1 MQVTVVNMSVSN
13 SGDSFVTSSKAVF
26 FCPRDPLFVWDLENK
41 VSLQLA
47 IAITA
52 IAAPFTTFLNTLVI
66 VTIQKTRQ
74 LQTNSN
80 ILISSLA
87 ITDLLVG
94 AVSTPLIITVDALIL
109 RGIVPESIVCKINHS
124 AAFVQYIAYSASY
137 MHLILMGW
145 ERYVAIAKPM
155 KYKVLLRKGKMKR
168 YSGIVWI
175 TVIMG
180 DVLVMTLQAIALPHE
195 LLFALYFIEGV
206 VWLIGFMALVY
217 FYSMVYSKARKQS
230 RSQISQISQITAKI
244 QSRIAFTA
252 CLLTAAVFLCSLPMA
267 VFVATVQFL
276 PILRASSV
284 FRWSEV
290 PLYLNSLLNPV
301 LYFYRN
307 RRYRKAAL
315 KLLRFRMP
323 LQNQSVSPCTRWCR
337 DSFVPV
343 DEKYVCDT
351 ERTQCLP
358 RSQSWAADTHGRLS
372 IMPGMQNKSAMERRF
387 SCPPLLSYGNLR
399 EGIQPVTQTITV
411 QIELAPRNKLARSD
425 GKQD

>member
-1 MQVTVVNMSVSN
+1 MILYSTH
-13 SGDSFVTSSKAVF
+13 
-26 FCPRDPLFVWDLENK
+26 L
-41 VSLQLA
+41 
-47 IAITA
+47 
-52 IAAPFTTFLNTLVI
+52 I

-74 LQTNSN
+74 LQTNSS

-109 RGIVPESIVCKINHS
+109 RGTVPESIVCSINES
-124 AAFVQYIAYSASY
+124 AAFVLYIAYSASY

-145 ERYVAIAKPM
+145 ERYIAIAKPT
-155 KYKVLLRKGKMKR
+155 KYKVLVRKQRIKR
-168 YSGIVWI
+168 YSGIIWI
-175 TVIMG
+175 TVVI
-180 DVLVMTLQAIALPHE
+180 LYLFVMTLQAIALPHE
-195 LLFALYFIEGV
+195 FLLVLHFIEGV
-206 VWLIGFMALVY
+206 GFMTLVY
-217 FYSMVYSKARKQS
+217 FYSMVYSKARRQS
-230 RSQISQISQITAKI
+230 RSQISQITAKI

-252 CLLTAAVFLCSLPMA
+252 FLLTAAVFICTLPMA
-267 VFVATVQFL
+267 VFVGTVQFL
-276 PILRASSV
+276 PILRANSV

-358 RSQSWAADTHGRLS
+358 RSQSWAADTHDRLS
-372 IMPGMQNKSAMERRF
+372 IMPGMQNKSAMKRIS
-387 SCPPLLSYGNLR
+387 SCPPLVSHGNFR
-399 EGIQPVTQTITV
+399 ELIQPVTRTITV
-411 QIELAPRNKLARSD
+411 QTELTPENKLARSD

>member
-387 SCPPLLSYGNLR
+387 SCPPLLSYGNLL
-399 EGIQPVTQTITV
+399 EVIQPVTQTITV
-411 QIELAPRNKLARSD
+411 QIELTPRNKLVRSD
-425 GKQD
+425 EKQD

>member
-1 MQVTVVNMSVSN
+1 MSMSN
-13 SGDSFVTSSKAVF
+13 SGDSLVNSTKAVF
-26 FCPRDPLFVWDLENK
+26 FCPQFPLFVWDLENE
-41 VSLQLA
+41 VSLQLV

-66 VTIQKTRQ
+66 VTIQKTRE

-80 ILISSLA
+80 ILITRLA

-94 AVSTPLIITVDALIL
+94 AVSMPLIITVDALIL
-109 RGIVPESIVCKINHS
+109 RGTVPERIVCNINQS
-124 AAFVQYIAYSASY
+124 AAFVLYIAYSASY

-155 KYKVLLRKGKMKR
+155 KYKALVRKGRIKR

-175 TVIMG
+175 TVVTAF
-180 DVLVMTLQAIALPHE
+180 VLLTTLQAIALPHE
-195 LLFALYFIEGV
+195 FLLVLYLLQGV
-206 VWLIGFMALVY
+206 LWLISFMALVY

-230 RSQISQISQITAKI
+230 RSQISQITAKI

-252 CLLTAAVFLCSLPMA
+252 FLLTAAVFIFSLPIP
-267 VFVATVQFL
+267 VVIATVQFW
-276 PILRASSV
+276 PILRANSV
-284 FRWSEV
+284 YRWSEV

-323 LQNQSVSPCTRWCR
+323 LKNRSVGPSTRWRR
-337 DSFVPV
+337 DSFVLI
-343 DEKYVCDT
+343 DEKYFGDT

-358 RSQSWAADTHGRLS
+358 RSQSWAADTHGRLD
-372 IMPGMQNKSAMERRF
+372 IMPGMQNKSAMKRRF
-387 SCPPLLSYGNLR
+387 SCPHLLSYGNLR
-399 EGIQPVTQTITV
+399 EAIQPVTRSITV
-411 QIELAPRNKLARSD
+411 QIELTPGGKLARY
-425 GKQD
+425 

>member
-1 MQVTVVNMSVSN
+1 MSMSN
-13 SGDSFVTSSKAVF
+13 SGDSLVNSTKAVF
-26 FCPRDPLFVWDLENK
+26 FCPQFPLFVWDLENE
-41 VSLQLA
+41 VSLQLV

-80 ILISSLA
+80 ILITRLA

-94 AVSTPLIITVDALIL
+94 AVSMPLIITVDALIL
-109 RGIVPESIVCKINHS
+109 RGTVPERIVCNINQS
-124 AAFVQYIAYSASY
+124 AAFVLYIAYSASY
-137 MHLILMGW
+137 MHLTLMGW

-155 KYKVLLRKGKMKR
+155 KYKALVRKGRIKR

-175 TVIMG
+175 TVVTAF
-180 DVLVMTLQAIALPHE
+180 VLLTTLQAIALPHE
-195 LLFALYFIEGV
+195 FLLVLYLLQGV
-206 VWLIGFMALVY
+206 LWLISFMALVY

-230 RSQISQISQITAKI
+230 RSQISQITAKI

-252 CLLTAAVFLCSLPMA
+252 FLLTAAVFIFSLPIPA
-267 VFVATVQFL
+267 VIATVQFW
-276 PILRASSV
+276 PILRANSV
-284 FRWSEV
+284 YRWSEV

-323 LQNQSVSPCTRWCR
+323 LKNRSVGPSTRWRR
-337 DSFVPV
+337 DSFVLI
-343 DEKYVCDT
+343 DEKYFGDT

-358 RSQSWAADTHGRLS
+358 RSQSWAADTHGRLD
-372 IMPGMQNKSAMERRF
+372 IMPGMQNKSAMKRRF

-399 EGIQPVTQTITV
+399 EAIQPVTRTITV
-411 QIELAPRNKLARSD
+411 QIELTPGGKLARY
-425 GKQD
+425 

>member
-1 MQVTVVNMSVSN
+1 MSMSN
-13 SGDSFVTSSKAVF
+13 SGDSLVNSTKAVF
-26 FCPRDPLFVWDLENK
+26 FCPQFPLFVWDLENE
-41 VSLQLA
+41 VSLQLV

-80 ILISSLA
+80 ILITRLA

-94 AVSTPLIITVDALIL
+94 AVSMPLIITVDALIL
-109 RGIVPESIVCKINHS
+109 RGTVPERIVCNINQS
-124 AAFVQYIAYSASY
+124 AAFVLYIAYSASY
-137 MHLILMGW
+137 MHLTLMGW

-155 KYKVLLRKGKMKR
+155 KYKALVRKGRIKR

-175 TVIMG
+175 TVVTAF
-180 DVLVMTLQAIALPHE
+180 VLLTTLQAIALPHE
-195 LLFALYFIEGV
+195 FLLVLYLLQGV
-206 VWLIGFMALVY
+206 LWLISFMALVY

-230 RSQISQISQITAKI
+230 RSQISQITAKI

-252 CLLTAAVFLCSLPMA
+252 FLLTAAVFIFSLPIPA
-267 VFVATVQFL
+267 VIATVQFW
-276 PILRASSV
+276 PILRANSV
-284 FRWSEV
+284 YRWSEV

-323 LQNQSVSPCTRWCR
+323 LKNRSVGPSTRWRR
-337 DSFVPV
+337 DSFVLV
-343 DEKYVCDT
+343 DEKYFGDT

-358 RSQSWAADTHGRLS
+358 RSQSWAADTHGRLD
-372 IMPGMQNKSAMERRF
+372 IMPGMQNKSAMKRRF
-387 SCPPLLSYGNLR
+387 SCPSLLSYGNLR
-399 EGIQPVTQTITV
+399 EAIQPVTRTITV
-411 QIELAPRNKLARSD
+411 QIELTPGGKLARY
-425 GKQD
+425 

>member
-1 MQVTVVNMSVSN
+1 MSMSN
-13 SGDSFVTSSKAVF
+13 SGDSLVNSTKAVF
-26 FCPRDPLFVWDLENK
+26 FCPQFPLFVWDLENE
-41 VSLQLA
+41 VSLQLV

-80 ILISSLA
+80 ILITRLA

-94 AVSTPLIITVDALIL
+94 AVSMPLIITVDALIL
-109 RGIVPESIVCKINHS
+109 RGTVPERIVCNINQS
-124 AAFVQYIAYSASY
+124 AAFVLYIAYSASY

-155 KYKVLLRKGKMKR
+155 KYKALVRKGRIKR

-175 TVIMG
+175 TVVTAF
-180 DVLVMTLQAIALPHE
+180 VLLTTLQAIALPHE
-195 LLFALYFIEGV
+195 FLLVLYLLQGV
-206 VWLIGFMALVY
+206 LWLISFMALVY

-230 RSQISQISQITAKI
+230 RSQISQITAKI

-252 CLLTAAVFLCSLPMA
+252 FLLTAAVFIFSLPIP
-267 VFVATVQFL
+267 VVIATVQFW
-276 PILRASSV
+276 PILRANSV
-284 FRWSEV
+284 YRWSEV

-323 LQNQSVSPCTRWCR
+323 LKNRSVGPSTRWRR
-337 DSFVPV
+337 DSFVLI
-343 DEKYVCDT
+343 DEKYFGDT

-358 RSQSWAADTHGRLS
+358 RSQSWAADTHGRLD
-372 IMPGMQNKSAMERRF
+372 IMPGMQNKSAMKRRF

-399 EGIQPVTQTITV
+399 EAIQPVTRTITV
-411 QIELAPRNKLARSD
+411 QIELTPGGKLARY
-425 GKQD
+425 

>member
-1 MQVTVVNMSVSN
+1 MSMSN
-13 SGDSFVTSSKAVF
+13 SGDSLVNSTKAVF
-26 FCPRDPLFVWDLENK
+26 FCPQFPLFVWDLENE
-41 VSLQLA
+41 VSLQLV

-80 ILISSLA
+80 ILITRLA
-87 ITDLLVG
+87 ITDLLVS
-94 AVSTPLIITVDALIL
+94 AVSMPLIITVDALIL
-109 RGIVPESIVCKINHS
+109 RGTVPERIVCNINQS
-124 AAFVQYIAYSASY
+124 AAFVLYIAYSASY

-155 KYKVLLRKGKMKR
+155 KYKALVRKGRIKR

-175 TVIMG
+175 TVVTAF
-180 DVLVMTLQAIALPHE
+180 VLLTTLQAIALPHE
-195 LLFALYFIEGV
+195 FLLVLYLLQGV
-206 VWLIGFMALVY
+206 LWLISFMALVY

-230 RSQISQISQITAKI
+230 RSQISQISQISAKI

-252 CLLTAAVFLCSLPMA
+252 FLLTAAVFIFSLPIP
-267 VFVATVQFL
+267 VVIATVQFW
-276 PILRASSV
+276 PILRANSV
-284 FRWSEV
+284 YRWSEV

-323 LQNQSVSPCTRWCR
+323 LKNRSVGPSTRWRR
-337 DSFVPV
+337 DSFVLV
-343 DEKYVCDT
+343 DEKYFGDT

-358 RSQSWAADTHGRLS
+358 RSQSWAADTHGRLD
-372 IMPGMQNKSAMERRF
+372 IMPGMQNKSAMKRRF

-399 EGIQPVTQTITV
+399 EAIQPVTRSITV
-411 QIELAPRNKLARSD
+411 QIELTPGGKLARY
-425 GKQD
+425 

>member
-1 MQVTVVNMSVSN
+1 MSMSN
-13 SGDSFVTSSKAVF
+13 SEDSLVNSTKAVF
-26 FCPRDPLFVWDLENK
+26 FCPQFPLFVWDLENE
-41 VSLQLA
+41 VSLQLV

-80 ILISSLA
+80 ILITRLA

-94 AVSTPLIITVDALIL
+94 AVSMPLIITVDALIL
-109 RGIVPESIVCKINHS
+109 RGTLPERIVCNINQS
-124 AAFVQYIAYSASY
+124 AAFVLYIAYSASY

-155 KYKVLLRKGKMKR
+155 KYKALVRKGRIKR

-175 TVIMG
+175 TVVTAF
-180 DVLVMTLQAIALPHE
+180 VLLTTLQAIALPHE
-195 LLFALYFIEGV
+195 FLLVLYLLQGV
-206 VWLIGFMALVY
+206 LWLISFMALVY

-230 RSQISQISQITAKI
+230 RSQISQITAKI

-252 CLLTAAVFLCSLPMA
+252 FLLTAAVFIFSLPIP
-267 VFVATVQFL
+267 VVIATVQFW
-276 PILRASSV
+276 PILRANSV
-284 FRWSEV
+284 YRWSEV

-323 LQNQSVSPCTRWCR
+323 LKNRSVGPSTRWRR
-337 DSFVPV
+337 DSFVLV
-343 DEKYVCDT
+343 DEKYFGDT

-358 RSQSWAADTHGRLS
+358 RSQSWAAYTHGRLD
-372 IMPGMQNKSAMERRF
+372 IMPGMQNKSAMKRRF

-399 EGIQPVTQTITV
+399 EEIQPVTHTITV
-411 QIELAPRNKLARSD
+411 QIELTPGSKLARY
-425 GKQD
+425 

>member
-1 MQVTVVNMSVSN
+1 MSVSN

-26 FCPRDPLFVWDLENK
+26 FCPNDPLFVWDLENK
-41 VSLQLA
+41 VSLQLI

-52 IAAPFTTFLNTLVI
+52 IAAPFTTLLNTLVI
-66 VTIQKTRQ
+66 VTIQKTRE
-74 LQTNSN
+74 LQTNSS

-109 RGIVPESIVCKINHS
+109 RGTVPESIVCSINES
-124 AAFVQYIAYSASY
+124 AAFVLYIAYSASY

-155 KYKVLLRKGKMKR
+155 KYKVLVRKRRIKR

-175 TVIMG
+175 TVFTAF
-180 DVLVMTLQAIALPHE
+180 VLLTTLQAVTLPPEFLTVLH
-195 LLFALYFIEGV
+195 LIEGV
-206 VWLIGFMALVY
+206 FWLISFLALVY

-230 RSQISQISQITAKI
+230 QSQISQITAKI

-267 VFVATVQFL
+267 AFVGTVEFL

-323 LQNQSVSPCTRWCR
+323 LQTQSVSPCTRWRR
-337 DSFVPV
+337 DTFVPL

-387 SCPPLLSYGNLR
+387 SCPPLLSYGNLL
-399 EGIQPVTQTITV
+399 EVIQPVTQTITV
-411 QIELAPRNKLARSD
+411 QIELTPRNKLVRSD
-425 GKQD
+425 EKQD

>member
-26 FCPRDPLFVWDLENK
+26 FCPRDPLFIWDLENK

-80 ILISSLA
+80 ILITRLA

-109 RGIVPESIVCKINHS
+109 RGTVPESIVCKINHS

-145 ERYVAIAKPM
+145 ERYIAIAKPM
-155 KYKVLLRKGKMKR
+155 KYKVLVRKGRMKR

-175 TVIMG
+175 KVIIG
-180 DVLVMTLQAIALPHE
+180 YVLVMTLQAIALPHE

-230 RSQISQISQITAKI
+230 RSQISQITAKI

-252 CLLTAAVFLCSLPMA
+252 FLLTAAVFIFSLPIP
-267 VFVATVQFL
+267 VVVATVQFW
-276 PILRASSV
+276 PILRANSV

-315 KLLRFRMP
+315 KLLRFRTP
-323 LQNQSVSPCTRWCR
+323 LQTQSVRPCTRWRR
-337 DSFVPV
+337 DTFVPV

-351 ERTQCLP
+351 EITQCLP
-358 RSQSWAADTHGRLS
+358 RSQSWATDTHGRLS

>member
-1 MQVTVVNMSVSN
+1 MSMSN
-13 SGDSFVTSSKAVF
+13 SGDSLVNSTKAVF
-26 FCPRDPLFVWDLENK
+26 FCPQFPLFVWDLENE
-41 VSLQLA
+41 VSLQLV
-47 IAITA
+47 IAITT

-80 ILISSLA
+80 ILITRLA

-94 AVSTPLIITVDALIL
+94 AVSMPLIITVDALIL
-109 RGIVPESIVCKINHS
+109 RGTVPERIVCNINQS
-124 AAFVQYIAYSASY
+124 AAFVLYIAYSASY
-137 MHLILMGW
+137 MHLTLMGW

-155 KYKVLLRKGKMKR
+155 KYKALVRKGRIKR

-175 TVIMG
+175 TVVTAF
-180 DVLVMTLQAIALPHE
+180 VLLTTLQAMALPHE
-195 LLFALYFIEGV
+195 FLLVLYLLQGV
-206 VWLIGFMALVY
+206 LWLISFMALVY

-230 RSQISQISQITAKI
+230 RSQISQITAKI

-252 CLLTAAVFLCSLPMA
+252 FLLTAAVFICTLPMA
-267 VFVATVQFL
+267 VFVGTVQFL
-276 PILRASSV
+276 PILRANSV
-284 FRWSEV
+284 FRCLEV

-323 LQNQSVSPCTRWCR
+323 LKNRSVGPSTRWRR
-337 DSFVPV
+337 DSFVLI
-343 DEKYVCDT
+343 DEKYFGDT

-358 RSQSWAADTHGRLS
+358 RSQSWAADTHGRLD
-372 IMPGMQNKSAMERRF
+372 IMPGMQNKSAMKRRF

-399 EGIQPVTQTITV
+399 EVIQPVTHTITV
-411 QIELAPRNKLARSD
+411 QIELTPGSKLARY
-425 GKQD
+425 

>member
-1 MQVTVVNMSVSN
+1 MSMSN
-13 SGDSFVTSSKAVF
+13 SGDSLVNSTKAVF
-26 FCPRDPLFVWDLENK
+26 FCPQFPLFVWDLENE
-41 VSLQLA
+41 VSLQLV

-80 ILISSLA
+80 ILITRLA

-94 AVSTPLIITVDALIL
+94 AVSMPLIITVDALIL
-109 RGIVPESIVCKINHS
+109 RGTVPERIVCNINQS
-124 AAFVQYIAYSASY
+124 AAFVLYIAYSASY
-137 MHLILMGW
+137 MHLTLMGW

-155 KYKVLLRKGKMKR
+155 KYKALVRKGRIKR

-175 TVIMG
+175 TVVTAF
-180 DVLVMTLQAIALPHE
+180 VLLTTLQAIALPHE
-195 LLFALYFIEGV
+195 FLLVLYLLQGV
-206 VWLIGFMALVY
+206 LWLISFMALVY

-230 RSQISQISQITAKI
+230 RSQISQITAKI

-252 CLLTAAVFLCSLPMA
+252 FLLTAAVFIFSLPIPA
-267 VFVATVQFL
+267 VIATVQFW
-276 PILRASSV
+276 PILRANSV
-284 FRWSEV
+284 YRWSEV

-323 LQNQSVSPCTRWCR
+323 LKNRSVGPSTRWRR
-337 DSFVPV
+337 DSFVLI
-343 DEKYVCDT
+343 DEKYFGDT

-358 RSQSWAADTHGRLS
+358 RSQSWAADTHGRLD
-372 IMPGMQNKSAMERRF
+372 IMPGMQNKSATKRRF
-387 SCPPLLSYGNLR
+387 SCPSLLSYGNLR
-399 EGIQPVTQTITV
+399 EAIQPVTRTITV
-411 QIELAPRNKLARSD
+411 QIELTPGGKLARY
-425 GKQD
+425 

>member
-1 MQVTVVNMSVSN
+1 MSMSN
-13 SGDSFVTSSKAVF
+13 SEDSLVNSSKAVF
-26 FCPRDPLFVWDLENK
+26 FCPRDPLFFWDLENE
-41 VSLQLA
+41 VSLQLV

-80 ILISSLA
+80 ILITRLA

-94 AVSTPLIITVDALIL
+94 AVSMPLIITVDALIL
-109 RGIVPESIVCKINHS
+109 RGTVPERIVCNINQS
-124 AAFVQYIAYSASY
+124 AAFVLYIAYSASY

-155 KYKVLLRKGKMKR
+155 KYKVLVRKGRMKR

-175 TVIMG
+175 TVIIG
-180 DVLVMTLQAIALPHE
+180 YVLVMTLQAIALPHE
-195 LLFALYFIEGV
+195 LLYALYFIEGV

-252 CLLTAAVFLCSLPMA
+252 FLLTAAVFIFSLPIP
-267 VFVATVQFL
+267 VVIATVQFW
-276 PILRASSV
+276 PILRANSV
-284 FRWSEV
+284 YRWSEV

-323 LQNQSVSPCTRWCR
+323 LKNRSVGPSTRWRR
-337 DSFVPV
+337 DSFVLV
-343 DEKYVCDT
+343 DEKYFGDT

-358 RSQSWAADTHGRLS
+358 RSQSWAADTHGRLD
-372 IMPGMQNKSAMERRF
+372 IMPGMQNKSAMKRRF

-399 EGIQPVTQTITV
+399 EVIQPVTHTITV
-411 QIELAPRNKLARSD
+411 QIELTPGSKLARY
-425 GKQD
+425 

>member
-1 MQVTVVNMSVSN
+1 MSMSN
-13 SGDSFVTSSKAVF
+13 NEDSLINSSKAVF
-26 FCPRDPLFVWDLENK
+26 FCPNDPLFVWDLENE
-41 VSLQLA
+41 VSLQLV

-80 ILISSLA
+80 ILITRLA

-94 AVSTPLIITVDALIL
+94 AVSMPLIITVDALIL
-109 RGIVPESIVCKINHS
+109 RGTVPERIVCNINQS
-124 AAFVQYIAYSASY
+124 AAFVLYIAYSASY
-137 MHLILMGW
+137 MHLTLMGW

-155 KYKVLLRKGKMKR
+155 KYKALVRKGRIKR

-175 TVIMG
+175 TVVTAF
-180 DVLVMTLQAIALPHE
+180 VLLTTLQAIALPHE
-195 LLFALYFIEGV
+195 FLLVLYLLQGV
-206 VWLIGFMALVY
+206 LWLISFMALVY

-230 RSQISQISQITAKI
+230 RSQISQITAKI

-252 CLLTAAVFLCSLPMA
+252 FLLTAAVFIFSLPIPA
-267 VFVATVQFL
+267 VNATVQFW
-276 PILRASSV
+276 PILRANSV
-284 FRWSEV
+284 YRWSEV

-323 LQNQSVSPCTRWCR
+323 LKNRSVGPSTRWRR
-337 DSFVPV
+337 DSFVLV
-343 DEKYVCDT
+343 DEKYFGDT

-358 RSQSWAADTHGRLS
+358 RSQSWAADTHGRLD
-372 IMPGMQNKSAMERRF
+372 IMPGMQNKSAMKRRF

-399 EGIQPVTQTITV
+399 EAIQPVTRTITV
-411 QIELAPRNKLARSD
+411 QIELTPGGKLARF
-425 GKQD
+425 

>member
-13 SGDSFVTSSKAVF
+13 SGDSKAVF
-26 FCPRDPLFVWDLENK
+26 FCPRDPLFIWDLENK

-66 VTIQKTRQ
+66 VTIQKTRE
-74 LQTNSN
+74 LQTNSS

-109 RGIVPESIVCKINHS
+109 RGTVPESIVCKINHS
-124 AAFVQYIAYSASY
+124 AAFVLYIAYSASY

-155 KYKVLLRKGKMKR
+155 KYNVLVRKGRIKR
-168 YSGIVWI
+168 YSGVVWI
-175 TVIMG
+175 TVVTAIA
-180 DVLVMTLQAIALPHE
+180 LQTILQAIALPHKF
-195 LLFALYFIEGV
+195 LLVLHLIEGV
-206 VWLIGFMALVY
+206 FWLISFMALVY

-230 RSQISQISQITAKI
+230 QSQISQITAKI

-252 CLLTAAVFLCSLPMA
+252 FLLTAAVFICTLPMA
-267 VFVATVQFL
+267 VFVGTVQFL
-276 PILRASSV
+276 PILRANSV
-284 FRWSEV
+284 FRCLEV

-323 LQNQSVSPCTRWCR
+323 LQNQSVAPSARWHR
-337 DSFVPV
+337 DFFVPV
-343 DEKYVCDT
+343 DEKCVDDN
-351 ERTQCLP
+351 ERTQCLS
-358 RSQSWAADTHGRLS
+358 RSRSWAANTYGRLS
-372 IMPGMQNKSAMERRF
+372 IMPGMRNKPAMKRRF
-387 SCPPLLSYGNLR
+387 SCPPLVSHGNFPEL
-399 EGIQPVTQTITV
+399 IQPITRTITV
-411 QIELAPRNKLARSD
+411 QTELTPENKLARSD

>member
-13 SGDSFVTSSKAVF
+13 SGDSKAVF
-26 FCPRDPLFVWDLENK
+26 FCPRDPLFIWDLENK

-66 VTIQKTRQ
+66 VTIQKTRE

-109 RGIVPESIVCKINHS
+109 RGTVPESIVCKINHS

-145 ERYVAIAKPM
+145 ERYIAIAKPM
-155 KYKVLLRKGKMKR
+155 KYKVLVRKGRMKR

-175 TVIMG
+175 TVVIVY
-180 DVLVMTLQAIALPHE
+180 VLVMTLQAIALPHE

-206 VWLIGFMALVY
+206 VWLIGFVALVY

-230 RSQISQISQITAKI
+230 RSQISQISQTTAKI

-252 CLLTAAVFLCSLPMA
+252 FLLTAAVFICSLPIP
-267 VFVATVQFL
+267 VVIATVQFW
-276 PILRASSV
+276 PILRANSV

-315 KLLRFRMP
+315 KLLRFRTP
-323 LQNQSVSPCTRWCR
+323 LQTQSVSPCTRWRR
-337 DSFVPV
+337 DTFVPV

-351 ERTQCLP
+351 EITQCLP
-358 RSQSWAADTHGRLS
+358 RSQSWATDTHGRLS
-372 IMPGMQNKSAMERRF
+372 IMPGMQNKAAMERRF
-387 SCPPLLSYGNLR
+387 SCPPVLSYGNLR
-399 EGIQPVTQTITV
+399 EVIQPVTQTITV
-411 QIELAPRNKLARSD
+411 QIELTPRKEKQ
-425 GKQD
+425 KQD

>member
-1 MQVTVVNMSVSN
+1 MSN
-13 SGDSFVTSSKAVF
+13 SGDSLVNSTKAVF
-26 FCPRDPLFVWDLENK
+26 FCPQFPLFVWDLENE
-41 VSLQLA
+41 VSLQLV

-80 ILISSLA
+80 ILITRLA

-94 AVSTPLIITVDALIL
+94 AVSMPLIITVDALIL
-109 RGIVPESIVCKINHS
+109 RGTVPERIVCNINQS
-124 AAFVQYIAYSASY
+124 AAFVLYIAYSASY

-155 KYKVLLRKGKMKR
+155 KYKALVRKGRIKR

-175 TVIMG
+175 TVVTAF
-180 DVLVMTLQAIALPHE
+180 VLLTTLQAIALPHE
-195 LLFALYFIEGV
+195 FLLVLYLLQGV
-206 VWLIGFMALVY
+206 LWLISFMALVY

-230 RSQISQISQITAKI
+230 RSQISQITAKI

-252 CLLTAAVFLCSLPMA
+252 FLLTAAVFIFSLPIP
-267 VFVATVQFL
+267 VVIATVQFW
-276 PILRASSV
+276 PILRANSV
-284 FRWSEV
+284 YRWSEV

-323 LQNQSVSPCTRWCR
+323 LKNRSVGPSTRWRR
-337 DSFVPV
+337 DSFVLI
-343 DEKYVCDT
+343 DEKYFGDT

-358 RSQSWAADTHGRLS
+358 RSQSWAADTHGRLD
-372 IMPGMQNKSAMERRF
+372 IMPGMQNKSAMKRRF

-399 EGIQPVTQTITV
+399 EAIQPVTRTITV
-411 QIELAPRNKLARSD
+411 QIELTPGGKLARY
-425 GKQD
+425 

>member
-1 MQVTVVNMSVSN
+1 MSMSN
-13 SGDSFVTSSKAVF
+13 SEDSLVNSTKAVF
-26 FCPRDPLFVWDLENK
+26 FCPQFPLFVWDLENE
-41 VSLQLA
+41 VSLQLV

-80 ILISSLA
+80 ILITRLA

-94 AVSTPLIITVDALIL
+94 AVSMPLIITVDALIL
-109 RGIVPESIVCKINHS
+109 RGTLPERIVCNINQS
-124 AAFVQYIAYSASY
+124 AAFVLYIAYSASY

-155 KYKVLLRKGKMKR
+155 KYKALVRKGRIKR

-175 TVIMG
+175 TVVTAF
-180 DVLVMTLQAIALPHE
+180 VLLTTLQAIALPHE
-195 LLFALYFIEGV
+195 FLLVLYLLQGV
-206 VWLIGFMALVY
+206 LWLISFMALVY

-230 RSQISQISQITAKI
+230 RSQISQITAKI

-252 CLLTAAVFLCSLPMA
+252 FLLTAAVFIFSLPIP
-267 VFVATVQFL
+267 VVIATVQFW
-276 PILRASSV
+276 PILRANSV
-284 FRWSEV
+284 YRWSEV

-323 LQNQSVSPCTRWCR
+323 LKNRSVGPSTRWRR
-337 DSFVPV
+337 DSFVLV
-343 DEKYVCDT
+343 DEKYFGDT

-358 RSQSWAADTHGRLS
+358 RSQSWAADTHGRLD
-372 IMPGMQNKSAMERRF
+372 IMPGMQNKSAMKRRF

-399 EGIQPVTQTITV
+399 EVIQPVTHTITV
-411 QIELAPRNKLARSD
+411 QIELTPGSKLARY
-425 GKQD
+425 

>member
-1 MQVTVVNMSVSN
+1 MSMSN
-13 SGDSFVTSSKAVF
+13 SGDSLVNSTKAVF
-26 FCPRDPLFVWDLENK
+26 FCPQFPLFVWDLENE
-41 VSLQLA
+41 VSLQLV

-80 ILISSLA
+80 ILITRLA

-94 AVSTPLIITVDALIL
+94 AVSMPLIITVDALIL
-109 RGIVPESIVCKINHS
+109 RGTVPERIVCNINQS
-124 AAFVQYIAYSASY
+124 AAFVLYIAYSASY
-137 MHLILMGW
+137 MHLILMAW

-155 KYKVLLRKGKMKR
+155 KYKALVRKGRIKR

-175 TVIMG
+175 TVVTAF
-180 DVLVMTLQAIALPHE
+180 VLLTTLQAIALPHE
-195 LLFALYFIEGV
+195 FLLVLYLLQGV
-206 VWLIGFMALVY
+206 LWLISFMALVY

-230 RSQISQISQITAKI
+230 RSQISQITAKI

-252 CLLTAAVFLCSLPMA
+252 FLLTAAVFIFSLPIP
-267 VFVATVQFL
+267 VVIATVQFW
-276 PILRASSV
+276 PILRANSV

-323 LQNQSVSPCTRWCR
+323 LKNRSVGPSTRWRR
-337 DSFVPV
+337 DSFVLV
-343 DEKYVCDT
+343 DEKYFGDT

-358 RSQSWAADTHGRLS
+358 RSQSWAADTHGRLD
-372 IMPGMQNKSAMERRF
+372 IMPGMQNNSAMKRRF

-399 EGIQPVTQTITV
+399 EAIQPVTRSITV
-411 QIELAPRNKLARSD
+411 QIELTPGGKLARY
-425 GKQD
+425 

>member
-1 MQVTVVNMSVSN
+1 MSMSN
-13 SGDSFVTSSKAVF
+13 SGDSLVNSTKAVF
-26 FCPRDPLFVWDLENK
+26 FCPQFPLFVWDLENE
-41 VSLQLA
+41 VSLQLV

-80 ILISSLA
+80 ILITRLA

-94 AVSTPLIITVDALIL
+94 AVSMPLIITVDALIL
-109 RGIVPESIVCKINHS
+109 RGTVPERIVCNINQS
-124 AAFVQYIAYSASY
+124 AAFVLYIAYSASY

-155 KYKVLLRKGKMKR
+155 KYKALVRKGRIKR

-175 TVIMG
+175 TVVTAF
-180 DVLVMTLQAIALPHE
+180 VLLTTLQAIALPHE
-195 LLFALYFIEGV
+195 FLLVLYLLQGV
-206 VWLIGFMALVY
+206 LWLISFMALVY

-230 RSQISQISQITAKI
+230 RSQISQITAKI

-252 CLLTAAVFLCSLPMA
+252 FLLTAAVFIFSLPIP
-267 VFVATVQFL
+267 VVIATVQFW
-276 PILRASSV
+276 PILRANSV
-284 FRWSEV
+284 YRSSEV

-323 LQNQSVSPCTRWCR
+323 LKNRSVGPSTRWRR
-337 DSFVPV
+337 DSFVLI
-343 DEKYVCDT
+343 DEKYFGDT

-358 RSQSWAADTHGRLS
+358 RSQSWAADTHGRLD
-372 IMPGMQNKSAMERRF
+372 IMPGMQNKSAMKRRF

-399 EGIQPVTQTITV
+399 EAIQPVTRTITV
-411 QIELAPRNKLARSD
+411 QIELTPGGKLARY
-425 GKQD
+425 

>member
-1 MQVTVVNMSVSN
+1 MSMSN
-13 SGDSFVTSSKAVF
+13 NEDSLINSSKAVF
-26 FCPRDPLFVWDLENK
+26 FCPRDPLFVWDLENE
-41 VSLQLA
+41 VSLQLV

-80 ILISSLA
+80 ILITRLA

-94 AVSTPLIITVDALIL
+94 AVSMPLIITVDALIL
-109 RGIVPESIVCKINHS
+109 RGTVPERIVCNINQS
-124 AAFVQYIAYSASY
+124 AAFVLYIAYSASY
-137 MHLILMGW
+137 MHLTLMGW

-155 KYKVLLRKGKMKR
+155 KYKALVRKGRIKR

-175 TVIMG
+175 TVVTAF
-180 DVLVMTLQAIALPHE
+180 VLLTTLQAIALPHE
-195 LLFALYFIEGV
+195 FLLVLYLLQGV
-206 VWLIGFMALVY
+206 LWLISFMALVY

-230 RSQISQISQITAKI
+230 RSQISQITAKI

-252 CLLTAAVFLCSLPMA
+252 FLLTAAVFIFSLPIPA
-267 VFVATVQFL
+267 VNATVQFW
-276 PILRASSV
+276 PILRANSV
-284 FRWSEV
+284 YRWSEV

-323 LQNQSVSPCTRWCR
+323 LKNRSVGPSTRWRR
-337 DSFVPV
+337 DSFVLV
-343 DEKYVCDT
+343 DEKYFGDT

-358 RSQSWAADTHGRLS
+358 RSQSWAADTHGRLD
-372 IMPGMQNKSAMERRF
+372 IMPGMQNKSAMKRRF

-399 EGIQPVTQTITV
+399 EAIQPVTRTITV
-411 QIELAPRNKLARSD
+411 QIELTPGGKLARF
-425 GKQD
+425 

>member
-1 MQVTVVNMSVSN
+1 MSMSN
-13 SGDSFVTSSKAVF
+13 NEDSLINSSKAVF
-26 FCPRDPLFVWDLENK
+26 FCPRDPLFVWDLENE
-41 VSLQLA
+41 VSLQLV
-47 IAITA
+47 IAITT

-66 VTIQKTRQ
+66 VTIQKTRE
-74 LQTNSN
+74 LQTNSS

-87 ITDLLVG
+87 ITDLFVG

-109 RGIVPESIVCKINHS
+109 QGTVSESIVCNINES
-124 AAFVQYIAYSASY
+124 AAFVLYIAYSASY

-155 KYKVLLRKGKMKR
+155 KYNVLVRKGRIKR
-168 YSGIVWI
+168 YSGVVWI
-175 TVIMG
+175 TVVTAIA
-180 DVLVMTLQAIALPHE
+180 LQTTLQAIALPHKF
-195 LLFALYFIEGV
+195 LLVLHLIEGV
-206 VWLIGFMALVY
+206 FWLISFMALVY

-230 RSQISQISQITAKI
+230 QSQISQITAKI

-252 CLLTAAVFLCSLPMA
+252 FLLTAAVFIFSLPIP
-267 VFVATVQFL
+267 VVIATVQFW
-276 PILRASSV
+276 PILRANSV
-284 FRWSEV
+284 YRWSEV

-323 LQNQSVSPCTRWCR
+323 LQTQSVSPCTRWCR

-358 RSQSWAADTHGRLS
+358 RSQSWAADTHDRLS
-372 IMPGMQNKSAMERRF
+372 IMPGMQNKSAMKRIF
-387 SCPPLLSYGNLR
+387 SCPPLVSHGNFR
-399 EGIQPVTQTITV
+399 ELIQPVTRTITV
-411 QIELAPRNKLARSD
+411 QTELTPENKLARSD

>member
-1 MQVTVVNMSVSN
+1 
-13 SGDSFVTSSKAVF
+13 
-26 FCPRDPLFVWDLENK
+26 
-41 VSLQLA
+41 
-47 IAITA
+47 
-52 IAAPFTTFLNTLVI
+52 
-66 VTIQKTRQ
+66 
-74 LQTNSN
+74 
-80 ILISSLA
+80 
-87 ITDLLVG
+87 
-94 AVSTPLIITVDALIL
+94 
-109 RGIVPESIVCKINHS
+109 
-124 AAFVQYIAYSASY
+124 

-145 ERYVAIAKPM
+145 ERYIAIAKPM
-155 KYKVLLRKGKMKR
+155 KYKVLVRKGRMKR

-175 TVIMG
+175 TVVIVY
-180 DVLVMTLQAIALPHE
+180 VLVMTLQAIALPHE

-230 RSQISQISQITAKI
+230 RSQISQITAKI

-252 CLLTAAVFLCSLPMA
+252 FLLTAAVFIFSLPIP
-267 VFVATVQFL
+267 VVVATVQL
-276 PILRASSV
+276 WPILRANSV

-323 LQNQSVSPCTRWCR
+323 LQNQSVGPCTRWCR

-372 IMPGMQNKSAMERRF
+372 IMPGMQNNSAMERRF
-387 SCPPLLSYGNLR
+387 SCPPLLSYGNLG
-399 EGIQPVTQTITV
+399 EVIQPVTQIITV
-411 QIELAPRNKLARSD
+411 QTELTPRNKLARSD
-425 GKQD
+425 EKQD

>member
-1 MQVTVVNMSVSN
+1 
-13 SGDSFVTSSKAVF
+13 
-26 FCPRDPLFVWDLENK
+26 
-41 VSLQLA
+41 
-47 IAITA
+47 
-52 IAAPFTTFLNTLVI
+52 
-66 VTIQKTRQ
+66 
-74 LQTNSN
+74 
-80 ILISSLA
+80 
-87 ITDLLVG
+87 
-94 AVSTPLIITVDALIL
+94 
-109 RGIVPESIVCKINHS
+109 
-124 AAFVQYIAYSASY
+124 
-137 MHLILMGW
+137 MGW

-155 KYKVLLRKGKMKR
+155 KYKVLVRKRRIKR

-175 TVIMG
+175 TVFTAF
-180 DVLVMTLQAIALPHE
+180 VLLTTLQAVALPPEFLTVLH
-195 LLFALYFIEGV
+195 LIEGV
-206 VWLIGFMALVY
+206 FWLISFLALVY

-230 RSQISQISQITAKI
+230 QSQISQITAKI

-323 LQNQSVSPCTRWCR
+323 LQNQSVAPSARWHR
-337 DSFVPV
+337 DFFVPV
-343 DEKYVCDT
+343 DEKCVDDN
-351 ERTQCLP
+351 ERTQCLS
-358 RSQSWAADTHGRLS
+358 RSRSWAANTYGRLS
-372 IMPGMQNKSAMERRF
+372 IMPGMRNKPAMKRRF
-387 SCPPLLSYGNLR
+387 SCPPLVSHGNFPEL
-399 EGIQPVTQTITV
+399 IQPITRTITV
-411 QIELAPRNKLARSD
+411 QTELTPENKLARSE

>member
-1 MQVTVVNMSVSN
+1 MSMSN
-13 SGDSFVTSSKAVF
+13 SGDSLVNSTKAVF
-26 FCPRDPLFVWDLENK
+26 FCPQFPLFVWDLENE
-41 VSLQLA
+41 VSLQLV

-80 ILISSLA
+80 ILITRLA

-94 AVSTPLIITVDALIL
+94 AVSMPLIITVDALIL
-109 RGIVPESIVCKINHS
+109 RGTVPERIVCNINQS
-124 AAFVQYIAYSASY
+124 AAFVLYIAYSASY

-155 KYKVLLRKGKMKR
+155 KYKALVRKGRIKR

-175 TVIMG
+175 TVVTAF
-180 DVLVMTLQAIALPHE
+180 VLLTTLQAIALPHE
-195 LLFALYFIEGV
+195 FLLVLYLLQGV
-206 VWLIGFMALVY
+206 LWLISFMALVY

-252 CLLTAAVFLCSLPMA
+252 FLLTAAVFIFSLPIP
-267 VFVATVQFL
+267 VVVATVQL
-276 PILRASSV
+276 WPILRANSV

-323 LQNQSVSPCTRWCR
+323 LKNRSVGPSTRWRR
-337 DSFVPV
+337 DSFVLV
-343 DEKYVCDT
+343 DEKYFGDT

-358 RSQSWAADTHGRLS
+358 RSQSWAADTHGRLD
-372 IMPGMQNKSAMERRF
+372 IMPGMQNKSAMKRRF

-399 EGIQPVTQTITV
+399 EAIQPVTRTITV
-411 QIELAPRNKLARSD
+411 QIELTPGGKLARY
-425 GKQD
+425 

>member
-1 MQVTVVNMSVSN
+1 MSN
-13 SGDSFVTSSKAVF
+13 SEDSLVNSSKAVF
-26 FCPRDPLFVWDLENK
+26 FCPRDPLFFWDLENE
-41 VSLQLA
+41 VSLQLV

-66 VTIQKTRQ
+66 VTIQKTRE
-74 LQTNSN
+74 LQTNSS
-80 ILISSLA
+80 ILVSSLA

-109 RGIVPESIVCKINHS
+109 RGTVPESIVCSINES
-124 AAFVQYIAYSASY
+124 AAFVLYGAYSASL
-137 MHLILMGW
+137 MHLTLMGW

-155 KYKVLLRKGKMKR
+155 KYKVLVRKRRIKR

-175 TVIMG
+175 TVFTAF
-180 DVLVMTLQAIALPHE
+180 VLLRTLQAIALPHE
-195 LLFALYFIEGV
+195 FLIVLHLIEGV
-206 VWLIGFMALVY
+206 FWLVNFLALD
-217 FYSMVYSKARKQS
+217 FYRSVYSKARKQS
-230 RSQISQISQITAKI
+230 QCQISQITAKI

-267 VFVATVQFL
+267 FFIGTVQFL

-323 LQNQSVSPCTRWCR
+323 LKNRSVGPSTRWRR
-337 DSFVPV
+337 DSFVLV
-343 DEKYVCDT
+343 DEKYFGDT
-351 ERTQCLP
+351 ERTQCLHD
-358 RSQSWAADTHGRLS
+358 QSLGQHIRMDGW
-372 IMPGMQNKSAMERRF
+372 I
-387 SCPPLLSYGNLR
+387 SCP
-399 EGIQPVTQTITV
+399 EC
-411 QIELAPRNKLARSD
+411 
-425 GKQD
+425 

>member
-1 MQVTVVNMSVSN
+1 MSMSN
-13 SGDSFVTSSKAVF
+13 SGDSLVNSTKAVF
-26 FCPRDPLFVWDLENK
+26 FCPQFPLFVWDLENE
-41 VSLQLA
+41 VSLQLV

-80 ILISSLA
+80 ILITRLA

-94 AVSTPLIITVDALIL
+94 AVSMPLIITVDALIL
-109 RGIVPESIVCKINHS
+109 RGTVPERIVCNINQS
-124 AAFVQYIAYSASY
+124 AAFVLYIAYSASY

-155 KYKVLLRKGKMKR
+155 KYKALVRKGRIKR

-175 TVIMG
+175 TVVTAF
-180 DVLVMTLQAIALPHE
+180 VLLTTLQAIALPHE
-195 LLFALYFIEGV
+195 FLLVLYLLQGV
-206 VWLIGFMALVY
+206 LWLISFMALVY

-230 RSQISQISQITAKI
+230 RSQISQITAKI

-252 CLLTAAVFLCSLPMA
+252 FLLTAAVFIFSLPIP
-267 VFVATVQFL
+267 VVIATVQFW
-276 PILRASSV
+276 PILRANSV
-284 FRWSEV
+284 YRWSEV

-323 LQNQSVSPCTRWCR
+323 LKNRSVGPSTRWRR
-337 DSFVPV
+337 DSFVLV
-343 DEKYVCDT
+343 DEKYFGDT

-358 RSQSWAADTHGRLS
+358 RSQSWAADTHGRLD
-372 IMPGMQNKSAMERRF
+372 IMPGMQNKSAMKRRF
-387 SCPPLLSYGNLR
+387 SCPHLLSYGNLR
-399 EGIQPVTQTITV
+399 EAIQPVTRSITV
-411 QIELAPRNKLARSD
+411 QIELTPGGKLARY
-425 GKQD
+425 

>member
-1 MQVTVVNMSVSN
+1 MSMSN
-13 SGDSFVTSSKAVF
+13 SGDSLVNSTKAVF
-26 FCPRDPLFVWDLENK
+26 FCPQFPLFVWDLENE
-41 VSLQLA
+41 VSLQLV

-66 VTIQKTRQ
+66 VTIQKTRE

-80 ILISSLA
+80 ILITRLA

-109 RGIVPESIVCKINHS
+109 RGTVSESIVCSINES
-124 AAFVQYIAYSASY
+124 AAFVLYSAYSASL
-137 MHLILMGW
+137 MHLTLMGW

-155 KYKVLLRKGKMKR
+155 KYKALVRKGRIKR

-175 TVIMG
+175 TVVTAF
-180 DVLVMTLQAIALPHE
+180 VLLTTLQAIALPHE
-195 LLFALYFIEGV
+195 FLLVLYLLQGV
-206 VWLIGFMALVY
+206 LWLISFMALVY

-230 RSQISQISQITAKI
+230 RSQISQITAKI

-252 CLLTAAVFLCSLPMA
+252 FLLTAAVFIFSLPIPA
-267 VFVATVQFL
+267 VIATVQFW
-276 PILRASSV
+276 PILRANSV
-284 FRWSEV
+284 YRWSEV

-323 LQNQSVSPCTRWCR
+323 LKNRSVGPSTRWRR
-337 DSFVPV
+337 DSFVLV
-343 DEKYVCDT
+343 DEKYFGDT

-358 RSQSWAADTHGRLS
+358 RSQSWAAYTHGRLD
-372 IMPGMQNKSAMERRF
+372 IMPGMQNKSAMKRRF

-399 EGIQPVTQTITV
+399 EEIQPVTHTITV
-411 QIELAPRNKLARSD
+411 QIELTPGSKLARY
-425 GKQD
+425 